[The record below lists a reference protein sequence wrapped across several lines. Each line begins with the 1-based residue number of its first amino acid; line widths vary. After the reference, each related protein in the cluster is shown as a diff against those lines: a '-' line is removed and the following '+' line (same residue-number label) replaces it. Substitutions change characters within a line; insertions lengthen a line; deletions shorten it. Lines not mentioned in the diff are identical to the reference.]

1 MAPTAYDAA
10 DFANGTVLNLLIANR
25 TGDENPWD
33 TEGCGK
39 YYSDEAATKEITKD
53 ATIIAKL
60 TEKPADTKPTD
71 TKSSGTKT
79 SHSKSTASSPKT
91 NGKSPETGD
100 TNVISLWLVLLLLS
114 GGAAFGAV
122 IGSRKKYN
130 K

>member
-1 MAPTAYDAA
+1 MQNHIHLQHVPTKAA
-10 DFANGTVLNLLIANR
+10 TKNAEGNIEYWYCD
-25 TGDENPWD
+25 
-33 TEGCGK
+33 GCGK
-39 YYSDEAATKEITKD
+39 YYSDEASTKEITKD

-100 TNVISLWLVLLLLS
+100 TNVISFCLYMH
-114 GGAAFGAV
+114 
-122 IGSRKKYN
+122 RKCFQKDLFCQN
-130 K
+130 KIIVGQ